1 MQLFLAMIPLLLTLV
16 GLSLTIWSV
25 IPAPNMTLLPL
36 SVGAPELSVWLLG
49 GSAIGLASYV
59 VFRQAVLPSEIR
71 WLGIALSVMSMAISA
86 SPLLQ
91 ITTIDRA
98 NASMTAALG
107 KNYVAELSPQVIS
120 TWRSQPFSF
129 WDAVQGIDL
138 SKKIRLQRQLPFAT
152 VAGVPLTLNL
162 YQPPTPGKYPTVIQI
177 YGGAWRTGSPDSNE
191 DFSRYLAARGYVVV
205 AIDYRH
211 APQHRFPA
219 HLLDV
224 RTALDY
230 VRQQA
235 ANWEIDIERL
245 AVIGRSAGG
254 HLATLAAYQ
263 TDAPPLKAV
272 VSYYAPIDLT
282 AGYDDP
288 PTPDPIN
295 SRQVLRDFLGGTP
308 REFPDLYQQAS
319 PYQLVNRALP
329 PTLLIYGGQDHLV
342 EARFGKKMATQLQS
356 FGTPTVYIEIPW
368 ANHAFDT
375 IFNGPSNQ
383 IALYYTERFLAHTLQ
398 RGS

>member
-1 MQLFLAMIPLLLTLV
+1 VEFILFMQLFLAIIPLLLTLV

-49 GSAIGLASYV
+49 GSVIGLASYV
-59 VFRQAVLPSEIR
+59 VFRQPVLPSEIR

-107 KNYVAELSPQVIS
+107 KNYLADLSPRVTS

-138 SKKIRLQRQLPFAT
+138 SQKIRLQRQLPFAT

-162 YQPPTPGKYPTVIQI
+162 YQPPTPGKYPAVIQI

-211 APQHRFPA
+211 APQHLFPA

-235 ANWEIDIERL
+235 PNWEIDIDRL

-272 VSYYAPIDLT
+272 VSYYAPVDLT

-288 PTPDPIN
+288 PIPDPIN

-308 REFPDLYQQAS
+308 REFPE
-319 PYQLVNRALP
+319 
-329 PTLLIYGGQDHLV
+329 LIYGGQDHLV
-342 EARFGKKMATQLQS
+342 EARFGKKMARKLQS